1 MKDLLDKLQAHQTTI
16 HVCEACANKRLMPPD
31 EMIDRAK
38 ISGGA
43 VLVDL
48 MAAPE
53 YQVFIFLMWTELK
66 CPKTPKPSR

>member
-53 YQVFIFLMWTELK
+53 YQVFIF
-66 CPKTPKPSR
+66 